1 MFCQNPTCGTEL
13 ASHYKFCP
21 NCGGKNFG
29 PQQVKRSQPFSM
41 PLGGGN
47 QLPSGNLPKGSS
59 GNSSSDSQKKW
70 ILIGVGVVVALLL
83 FSLVYQNMKAA
94 EMQAS
99 IRQQQEIAKFE
110 AERKKQEEVENERKR
125 LEAEELAKQ
134 QALLA
139 AQLKKERED
148 AIRTEVEK
156 RSLAVVERKG
166 SQILAS
172 AYPLAMN
179 ALHFQS
185 ADPRG
190 AKKIDGG
197 YVATIR
203 LNYLNLLSS
212 PHYLDIAFNYN
223 ENGESQEWK
232 IVEFS
237 DFIAPNKLTVE
248 ALIQL
253 IR

>member
-21 NCGGKNFG
+21 SCGGKSFG
-29 PQQVKRSQPFSM
+29 LQQVKKSQPFSM
-41 PLGGGN
+41 PVGGGN
-47 QLPSGNLPKGSS
+47 QLSSGYSPQGNSGNQ
-59 GNSSSDSQKKW
+59 NSSDQKKW
-70 ILIGVGVVVALLL
+70 IFIGVGVVVALLL
-83 FSLVYQNMKAA
+83 GSLGYQNMKAA
-94 EMQAS
+94 EMQANLK
-99 IRQQQEIAKFE
+99 QQQEIARLE
-110 AERKKQEEVENERKR
+110 IERKKQEEIDNERKR
-125 LEAEELAKQ
+125 LEAEQLAKQ
-134 QALLA
+134 QAEQA
-139 AQLKKERED
+139 AQAKKQQEVAVRN
-148 AIRTEVEK
+148 EVEK

-179 ALHFQS
+179 ALQYQS

-190 AKKIDGG
+190 VKKIDTG

-203 LNYLNLLSS
+203 LNYLNLLGS
-212 PHYLDIAFNYN
+212 PHFLDIAFNYN